1 MDIHWC
7 AHPISNRPG
16 ERGKSLTLVNSNRA
30 GIGGLA
36 AALALGKRG
45 HDVHII
51 EFAPEISEVGAGI
64 QVAPNMFRLL
74 DRWGVGAKVRQ
85 TGVQLKA
92 IHVLRWQSGALLGSV
107 PINQE
112 HGEQFVVHRADLQMA
127 LLDKAL
133 SLPNV
138 RLQVNTKV
146 ENVQFSPAAVLLND
160 GTTVH
165 GDVVLG
171 ADGIK
176 SMIRARVLG
185 DEKDVAVPTGDAVF
199 RVVLTKEILS
209 GFPDLLPFIEE
220 KKAIRWVGPGRH
232 LIAYPVR
239 NHEIYNMA
247 LSHPDRGR
255 VDESWTSVSSKKNL
269 LAEYE
274 GWDPNLIRLLDLVP
288 EGEVLEWKLCMH
300 APLVRWVQGSCA
312 LLGDACHPML

>member
-1 MDIHWC
+1 
-7 AHPISNRPG
+7 
-16 ERGKSLTLVNSNRA
+16 
-30 GIGGLA
+30 
-36 AALALGKRG
+36 LALGKRG
-45 HDVHII
+45 HNVHII
-51 EFAPEISEVGAGI
+51 EFAPEIAEVGAGI
-64 QVAPNMFRLL
+64 QVAPNMLRLL
-74 DRWGVGAKVRQ
+74 DRWGVGVKVRQ
-85 TGVQLKA
+85 TGVQLAA
-92 IHVLRWQSGALLGSV
+92 IHILRWQSGALLGSV
-107 PINQE
+107 PIKQE

-127 LLDKAL
+127 LLEKAL

-209 GFPDLLPFIEE
+209 NFPDLLPFIEE

-255 VDESWTSVSSKKNL
+255 VDESWTSISSKKNL

-274 GWDPNLIRLLDLVP
+274 GWDPNLIKLLDLVP

-300 APLVRWVQGSCA
+300 APLARWVQDCCA

>member
-1 MDIHWC
+1 M
-7 AHPISNRPG
+7 
-16 ERGKSLTLVNSNRA
+16 
-30 GIGGLA
+30 
-36 AALALGKRG
+36 
-45 HDVHII
+45 
-51 EFAPEISEVGAGI
+51 GAGI

-74 DRWGVGAKVRQ
+74 DRWGVGSKVRES
-85 TGVQLKA
+85 GVQLKA
-92 IHVLRWQSGALLGSV
+92 IHILRWQSGGLLGSV

-138 RLQVNTKV
+138 RLQVNTRV
-146 ENVQFSPAAVLLND
+146 ENVQFSPAAVSLND

-176 SMIRARVLG
+176 SMIRAKVLG

-199 RVVLTKEILS
+199 RVVLTKKILS
-209 GFPDLLPFIEE
+209 NFPDLLPFIEE

-255 VDESWTSVSSKKNL
+255 VDESWTSVSSKRNL

-274 GWDPNLIRLLDLVP
+274 GWDPNLIKLLDLVP

-300 APLVRWVQGSCA
+300 APLARWVQGSCA